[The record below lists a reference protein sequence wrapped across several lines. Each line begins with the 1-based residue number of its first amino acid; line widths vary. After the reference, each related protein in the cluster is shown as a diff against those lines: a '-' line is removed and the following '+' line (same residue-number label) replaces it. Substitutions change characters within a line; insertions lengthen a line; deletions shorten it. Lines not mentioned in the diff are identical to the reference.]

1 MLHLNLQ
8 EAASEGRYIAQE
20 TNSSD
25 QGPSVTVSVRGD
37 PHSMTVYEVS
47 KIEVPEFAALW
58 TVSTPGS
65 ALNTT
70 KRSISACGPPQH
82 DCVRSQQD

>member
-1 MLHLNLQ
+1 MCFNLQ

-20 TNSSD
+20 TNASD
-25 QGPSVTVSVRGD
+25 QGPSVTLSVRGD

-58 TVSTPGS
+58 TVSISQLCISGHACVPGTQVV
-65 ALNTT
+65 LWT
-70 KRSISACGPPQH
+70 KC
-82 DCVRSQQD
+82 